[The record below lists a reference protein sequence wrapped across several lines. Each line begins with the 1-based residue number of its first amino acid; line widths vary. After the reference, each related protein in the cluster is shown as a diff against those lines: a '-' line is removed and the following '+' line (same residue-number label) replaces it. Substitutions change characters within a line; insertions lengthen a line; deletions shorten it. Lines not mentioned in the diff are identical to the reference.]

1 MESKCSTYDIR
12 LRAVRAVKDGMS
24 ICDVAKAYQTDR
36 TTVYRW
42 YKRYE
47 ADSASG
53 LVRRPGSGRPRIID
67 KLDSGKLTELVLSS
81 ALNYGY
87 ESDLWTC
94 SRIQETIRK
103 KFSEKISRWT
113 VWRRLREADL
123 TYQKPEKKYIEAS
136 EEDRTYW
143 RRYMVPKIRRI
154 VKKFRAILYFQDESN
169 ISLTAFLGKTWAP
182 SGKTPV
188 QKVTGKR
195 GAVSAISAI
204 CGIGRLIF
212 KIHKKRIA
220 SAQVIHFL
228 AQMLRH
234 HPRRHL
240 VVVMDQAPPH
250 TSQKTKEFIESQK
263 RLHVFYLP
271 KYSPDWNPD
280 EKLWNHLKQQE
291 LKGHCA
297 KTKEELQKLANQKL
311 KKLSKSPR
319 KLRGIF
325 FRCHVANLL
334 H

>member
-1 MESKCSTYDIR
+1 MERKYSTYDVR

-24 ICDVAKAYQTDR
+24 ISDVAKAYQTDR
-36 TTVYRW
+36 TTVFRW
-42 YKRYE
+42 YKRFK
-47 ADSASG
+47 ADSESG
-53 LVRRPGSGRPRIID
+53 LVRRTGSGRPRILEQ
-67 KLDSGKLTELVLSS
+67 LDADKLTEIVLSS
-81 ALNYGY
+81 ALDFGY

-94 SRIQETIRK
+94 SRIQETIRTE
-103 KFSEKISRWT
+103 FSEKVSRWT
-113 VWRRLREADL
+113 VWRRLREAKL
-123 TYQKPEKKYIEAS
+123 TYQKPERRYIEAS
-136 EEDRTYW
+136 EEDRKHW
-143 RRYMVPKIRRI
+143 RRHMVPKIRRI
-154 VKKFRAILYFQDESN
+154 VKKKRAILYFQDESN

-195 GAVSAISAI
+195 GAVSAMSAI
-204 CGIGRLIF
+204 CGIGQLIF
-212 KIHKKRIA
+212 KLHKKRIA
-220 SAQVIHFL
+220 SDQVINFL

-250 TSQKTKEFIESQK
+250 TSKKTKEYIESKK

-291 LKGHCA
+291 LKGHRA
-297 KTKEELQKLANQKL
+297 KTKEDLKKLANQKL
-311 KKLSKSPR
+311 RKLARSPR

-325 FRCHVANLL
+325 FRCCVADLL